1 MRFQRFKITALGRN
15 LIFEL
20 RNSRPRGI
28 GFPLCIFILQEVP
41 KRFAL
46 NLFVAQRLPACG
58 SIGFGLQPSD
68 LFSTHGLKVSS
79 AFEIFPCRFEEIL
92 RFAAALF
99 IERHAGGLFQ
109 INAQFFGLGANEA
122 RNHALRNDG
131 VAACAQ
137 PRAHKDFLNIAAA
150 HLLVIDVIGRYAFL
164 GDHAAYGQFFVLP
177 PRPFHL
183 MVRVVKHQ
191 FDACSSERRTAGRA
205 RENQFAHRTRT
216 SQFADAAFAQH
227 PANRIN
233 DVRFAAAVRA
243 HDRNQRVP
251 QFDHYGVR
259 EAFEAGDFDL
269 TKVQR
274 RLRRNK
280 ERRGSLEEP
289 AARIL
294 ARVAPLV
301 SLSLRQSA

>member
-1 MRFQRFKITALGRN
+1 
-15 LIFEL
+15 
-20 RNSRPRGI
+20 
-28 GFPLCIFILQEVP
+28 
-41 KRFAL
+41 
-46 NLFVAQRLPACG
+46 
-58 SIGFGLQPSD
+58 
-68 LFSTHGLKVSS
+68 
-79 AFEIFPCRFEEIL
+79 
-92 RFAAALF
+92 
-99 IERHAGGLFQ
+99 
-109 INAQFFGLGANEA
+109 
-122 RNHALRNDG
+122 
-131 VAACAQ
+131 
-137 PRAHKDFLNIAAA
+137 
-150 HLLVIDVIGRYAFL
+150 
-164 GDHAAYGQFFVLP
+164 
-177 PRPFHL
+177 

-269 TKVQR
+269 TKV
-274 RLRRNK
+274 
-280 ERRGSLEEP
+280 RRGSLEEP